1 MYTYTYIYTYI
12 RRYQIQNLN
21 IHIYIH
27 TYTQV
32 TIWATPKQRF
42 QVTWFRDNLFEDIHG
57 ACVYTYT
64 QIYKHTSIY
73 MYTNIWGR
81 NQIRDFWSYRLVTIF
96 LKTSMAPAW
105 NPGIAAPPLLPLR
118 CIVRACHVTRCGVLQ
133 YVAVCCSVNVLQCVL
148 QCVIAMYCSSTFVAP
163 LHGESVPCHML
174 QYVAVGSSVFQCQ
187 RVAICCS
194 VLQCVMAVCCSVSL
208 RCAAVALLP
217 LCCFVK
223 DCHVTR
229 CSVLQCVAV
238 CCSVSTLECVAV

>member
-1 MYTYTYIYTYI
+1 
-12 RRYQIQNLN
+12 
-21 IHIYIH
+21 
-27 TYTQV
+27 
-32 TIWATPKQRF
+32 
-42 QVTWFRDNLFEDIHG
+42 
-57 ACVYTYT
+57 
-64 QIYKHTSIY
+64 
-73 MYTNIWGR
+73 
-81 NQIRDFWSYRLVTIF
+81 
-96 LKTSMAPAW
+96 MAPAW

-194 VLQCVMAVCCSVSL
+194 MLQCVMAVCCSVSL

-238 CCSVSTLECVAV
+238 CCSVLQCQHVGVCCSVMSSVLQFHFCRCVASWKLAMSHVAACCSVLQIAAVSTRCNGMQSVVNVLQCLFTSVALLLCELLPSHTL